1 MVSHCPHSNTSVTN
15 KLHYL
20 LAEVDAAVDAEV
32 DVDAEGSCD
41 EFSVEQE
48 RL

>member
-1 MVSHCPHSNTSVTN
+1 MTN

-20 LAEVDAAVDAEV
+20 FAEVDAVVDAEV
-32 DVDAEGSCD
+32 DVEGSCD